1 MARHPSVL
9 LQSRKR
15 AWRMATEH
23 SDNLDAGG
31 PTKKTRKWTI
41 GLTWVLLGEI
51 VHVARNGL
59 DNQERAE
66 P

>member
-1 MARHPSVL
+1 MARHPSIL

-31 PTKKTRKWTI
+31 PTKKTRKWTP
-41 GLTWVLLGEI
+41 GLLWVLYGDI
-51 VHVARNGL
+51 VQAARERENK
-59 DNQERAE
+59 ERAE